1 MTSNDVRQRAQQ
13 RVGQT
18 LRGKWR
24 IDAMIGVG
32 GMAAVYSAT
41 HRNGKRGA
49 VKILHAEMNLM
60 EEVRNRFLREGYL
73 ANKVDHPGVVS
84 VLDDDQSED
93 GSVFLVMELLEGES
107 LDLKLARSTRLG
119 EAEAV
124 PIIADVLDVL
134 ASAHQKGIV
143 HRDLKP
149 DNVFVTHRRQVKVL
163 DFGIARMK
171 EAAQQ
176 GGGTQTGSL
185 MGTPNFMPPEQALGD
200 WNKVDGRTDI
210 WAIGA
215 TLFAMLAGRAV
226 HLGDNPNKILLSA
239 MTTAAP
245 PLLSVAPHVSP
256 RVAAVVDRA
265 LAFDRD
271 QRWPL
276 AQEMREALLAA
287 MAQQQTLPVAQHGGG
302 RVSSASGAGWAAAS
316 PGVMPYVHPTQ
327 AHAPLPSISQST
339 PRISSSP
346 NLGSQPGQQP
356 VETLNQA
363 AVASNA
369 TGDFANQSKRK
380 SSGGL
385 MIGLTGAVIVSVGVA
400 GFAAWKTSRP
410 GEPSSHVATS
420 SEPGL
425 ASSTASAAISI
436 GSVAPTQVASA
447 PGPGPAEVASSVA
460 GADSTS
466 AAQSAPPPTSVS
478 TVEPSALPSSVITPA
493 LKPSTTAATARPIA
507 VTTSKP
513 KPSAAP
519 ATPTAKPTSIFD
531 SGRN

>member
-32 GMAAVYSAT
+32 GMAAVYAAT

-49 VKILHAEMNLM
+49 VKILHAEMNLL

-107 LDLKLARSTRLG
+107 VDVKLARSTRMS

-134 ASAHQKGIV
+134 AAAHHKGIV

-149 DNVFVTHRRQVKVL
+149 DNVFVTTRRQVKVL

-176 GGGTQTGSL
+176 GAGTQTGSL

-210 WAIGA
+210 WATAA

-226 HLGDNPNKILLSA
+226 HLGENPNKILLSA

-256 RVAAVVDRA
+256 RVAAIVDRA

-271 QRWPL
+271 QRWPH
-276 AQEMREALLAA
+276 AQEMREALLGA
-287 MAQQQTLPVAQHGGG
+287 MAQQQALPVAQ
-302 RVSSASGAGWAAAS
+302 RASSTSGAGWAAAS

-327 AHAPLPSISQST
+327 AHSPQP
-339 PRISSSP
+339 SSP
-346 NLGSQPGQQP
+346 NLVAPAPQHPSQPGQHP

-363 AVASNA
+363 ALASNA
-369 TGDFANQSKRK
+369 TDARKRK

-385 MIGLTGAVIVSVGVA
+385 VVGLTAAVIVAVGVA

-410 GEPSSHVATS
+410 GDSRVADAAPTAT
-420 SEPGL
+420 L
-425 ASSTASAAISI
+425 APTLAPTTIASAGVTSTP
-436 GSVAPTQVASA
+436 SPTVAAVTQSSSSSA
-447 PGPGPAEVASSVA
+447 PAEVGSS
-460 GADSTS
+460 SS
-466 AAQSAPPPTSVS
+466 A
-478 TVEPSALPSSVITPA
+478 E
-493 LKPSTTAATARPIA
+493 PIA
-507 VTTSKP
+507 S
-513 KPSAAP
+513 SAAP
-519 ATPTAKPTSIFD
+519 TPASATGSARPTAVATTSPRLPGSGPIPLSTVKPKSSAAPTATAKPTSIFD